1 MSKIY
6 YQAELMNTKR
16 KNNKNKNQPQQHDK
30 DSVETY
36 KDLTKFIITLSTG
49 IFVLSPAFLG
59 LLKFESVK
67 FLGYLWT
74 SWAFLLSSIIL
85 GLLVLSSLAG
95 TQHKNEYN
103 IDNLITKFLSTP
115 QWLTFILG
123 ILFFGI
129 FVVKNLFYVCIK

>member
-1 MSKIY
+1 
-6 YQAELMNTKR
+6 MNTKR